1 MGNGFNI
8 PFFLSSQLAIK
19 SFDKTKLKSVE
30 TLDQSKVKADTG
42 CSGEFVKHDDV
53 TEVPHR
59 SKLMHRRHTVN
70 VPLSAE
76 NVGDNI
82 LSSPR
87 NPSISQSRDCC
98 DDLLSKH

>member
-1 MGNGFNI
+1 MI
-8 PFFLSSQLAIK
+8 
-19 SFDKTKLKSVE
+19 
-30 TLDQSKVKADTG
+30 DTG
-42 CSGEFVKHDDV
+42 CSGEFVEHDDMI
-53 TEVPHR
+53 EVPHR

-76 NVGDNI
+76 NVNDNS
-82 LSSPR
+82 LSSPV

>member
-1 MGNGFNI
+1 M
-8 PFFLSSQLAIK
+8 
-19 SFDKTKLKSVE
+19 
-30 TLDQSKVKADTG
+30 LDQSKVKIMDTG

-53 TEVPHR
+53 MEVPHR

-76 NVGDNI
+76 NVGDSN